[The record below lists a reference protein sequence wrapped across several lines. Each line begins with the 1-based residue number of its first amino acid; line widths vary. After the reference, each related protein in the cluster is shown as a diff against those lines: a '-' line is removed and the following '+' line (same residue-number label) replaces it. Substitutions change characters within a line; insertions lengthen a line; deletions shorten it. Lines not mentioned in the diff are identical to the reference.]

1 MRTKTLTQIAAM
13 AAALLA
19 SSAQA
24 QMWSRS
30 EPKHSTPAKTQ
41 APGLQL
47 QEAAAEP
54 TKPQATAAQTLR
66 QPEPQIIKET
76 RIYEQ
81 TLRDLAEKAEQIVQQ
96 MPDKPDQLARN
107 FGELREVLMSARTN
121 LTAIL
126 ERKAQIDTQAQTVLQ
141 SAADLRQSFAD
152 LAKNIED
159 RLQQVRQKQTD
170 NPRAVEAAA
179 SALEGIKA
187 ACQHGEIAIGPL
199 RQLVLETHRQGQAIF
214 AELEFYPQIFDYA
227 IETCDLYKKG
237 IGEPASYAA
246 VVEGLTKARANLRSI
261 IETFIQAAQ
270 KAEEAIKKIP
280 PATDPP
286 PPIS

>member
-1 MRTKTLTQIAAM
+1 MTKPPMSIKPLTQIAAM
-13 AAALLA
+13 AAPRPA

-107 FGELREVLMSARTN
+107 FGELREVLVSARTN

-126 ERKAQIDTQAQTVLQ
+126 DRKAQIDTQAQSVLQ

-159 RLQQVRQKQTD
+159 RLQQVREKQTD
-170 NPRAVEAAA
+170 NPTAVEAAA
-179 SALEGIKA
+179 TPLEGTQP
-187 ACQHGEIAIGPL
+187 ACPH
-199 RQLVLETHRQGQAIF
+199 
-214 AELEFYPQIFDYA
+214 
-227 IETCDLYKKG
+227 
-237 IGEPASYAA
+237 
-246 VVEGLTKARANLRSI
+246 
-261 IETFIQAAQ
+261 AQ
-270 KAEEAIKKIP
+270 
-280 PATDPP
+280 T
-286 PPIS
+286 